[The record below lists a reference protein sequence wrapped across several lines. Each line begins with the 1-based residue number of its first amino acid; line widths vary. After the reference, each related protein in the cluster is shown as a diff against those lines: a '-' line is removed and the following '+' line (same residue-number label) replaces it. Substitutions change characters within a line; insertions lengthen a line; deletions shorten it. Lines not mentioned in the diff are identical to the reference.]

1 MYHAFAIHRLMNI
14 FQNMWQTQ
22 DEGGSCVM
30 RKRVKCIL
38 SLAGLHNPE
47 AEPDHTTGIRMQAD
61 PEVCF
66 RNVNQCQGNVEK
78 NGVKFQS
85 HIFEGES

>member
-1 MYHAFAIHRLMNI
+1 
-14 FQNMWQTQ
+14 MWQTQ
-22 DEGGSCVM
+22 DEGGSCVVW
-30 RKRVKCIL
+30 KRLKCIL

-47 AEPDHTTGIRMQAD
+47 AEPDHTRGIRMQAD

-78 NGVKFQS
+78 NCVKFQS